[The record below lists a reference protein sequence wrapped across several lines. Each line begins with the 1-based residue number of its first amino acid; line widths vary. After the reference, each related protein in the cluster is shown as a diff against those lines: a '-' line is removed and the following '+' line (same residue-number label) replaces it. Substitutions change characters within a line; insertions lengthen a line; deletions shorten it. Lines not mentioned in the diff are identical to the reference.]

1 MNLPKIALLS
11 SFALLVAC
19 TTVNVDPSAQ
29 GGPDRAADPAKPVG
43 SSSGNSETDG
53 SAGGD
58 SGAVNPAGGG
68 EADAGSAV
76 VSPGVDAGG
85 GGGGAG
91 ADAGGGGGVGADAG
105 GVGVDAGGGGG
116 GGGGPVV
123 SNTNN
128 WAGWV
133 SLTSCPPWNPIP
145 YSWKSPRTTGVGTK
159 TCASETLSFYDAYLG
174 PSASAAAQAAWDASN
189 AACKICL
196 FSNWSDPTWG
206 PIVRTPNGHLVLN
219 QAGCSTI
226 KDPGR
231 VSCAYS
237 SWNLQ
242 QCGVEACD
250 SSGSQSAYQSC
261 LNTAGGALNASC
273 GNASNGK
280 GLADDTFFR
289 NGSAAWDACYAVGF
303 VDNDK
308 QTASRVMQA
317 FCY

>member
-1 MNLPKIALLS
+1 MSLPKIALLS
-11 SFALLVAC
+11 SFSLLVAC
-19 TTVNVDPSAQ
+19 TTVNVDPPAQ
-29 GGPDRAADPAKPVG
+29 GGADKAADPAPDPSKSGG
-43 SSSGNSETDG
+43 SSSGTPGSDG
-53 SAGGD
+53 DAGGGGNPGGGGSDADAGGD
-58 SGAVNPAGGG
+58 AGVTNPGGG
-68 EADAGSAV
+68 GG
-76 VSPGVDAGG
+76 GVDAGG
-85 GGGGAG
+85 G
-91 ADAGGGGGVGADAG
+91 
-105 GVGVDAGGGGG
+105 GVDAGGGGG
-116 GGGGPVV
+116 GGVV
-123 SNTNN
+123 ISNTSN
-128 WAGWV
+128 WAGWA

-174 PSASAAAQAAWDASN
+174 PSASVAAQTAWDASY

-196 FSNWSDPTWG
+196 ISNWSDPTWG
-206 PIVRTPNGHLVLN
+206 PIVRTPKGHLVLN

-289 NGSAAWDACYAVGF
+289 NGSSAWDLCYASGF
-303 VDNDK
+303 LDNEK